1 MMLYLKKR
9 KYRKIKMSKSNILEW
24 ISNWYLQNCDGN
36 WEHDF
41 GIIIETLDNP
51 GWSII
56 IDTVGTS
63 VKLEDKPWILQ
74 EKSPKDWYGYKILNG
89 KFEASGDPTK
99 LQFLLN
105 VFQKMLSI
113 QSKENNNK

>member
-1 MMLYLKKR
+1 MAKN
-9 KYRKIKMSKSNILEW
+9 NILEW

-36 WEHDF
+36 WEHDL

-51 GWSII
+51 GWSIT
-56 IDTVGTS
+56 IDTADTP
-63 VKLEDKPWILQ
+63 VKLKDKPWVLQ
-74 EKSPKDWYGYKILNG
+74 ENSPKDWYGYKILNG

-105 VFQKMLSI
+105 VFQKMLII
-113 QSKENNNK
+113 QSEENIKNI